1 MAAATVLSLVCYN
14 HPEKK
19 ADFKCFDCKL
29 GKFKLN
35 FFFDSF
41 LADVSF
47 NLVICST

>member
-29 GKFKLN
+29 GKLKVI

-41 LADVSF
+41 LANISL
-47 NLVICST
+47 NPVICST